1 MPYAHDDHIKQAIIQ
16 YLCQRSRLSK
26 MRNKLW
32 DRNSIQE
39 GEDLPSRNLVLE
51 IAVEIQMSFDF
62 LVPRVNHNLLD

>member
-16 YLCQRSRLSK
+16 CLCQQSRLNK
-26 MRNKLW
+26 MHNRLW

-51 IAVEIQMSFDF
+51 IVVEIQMSFDF